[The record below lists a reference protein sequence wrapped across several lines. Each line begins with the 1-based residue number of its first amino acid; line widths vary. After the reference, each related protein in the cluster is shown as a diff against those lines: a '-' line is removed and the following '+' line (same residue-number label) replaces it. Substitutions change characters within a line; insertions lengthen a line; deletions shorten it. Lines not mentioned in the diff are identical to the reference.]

1 MSKSKIKIVRNIC
14 HSSAVV
20 LIRMLV
26 HKEGGR
32 KEAIGGGNELAK
44 KIGLL
49 GKTRRDR
56 IRNEV
61 MRKELCQMETLVE
74 NMKRRLSCFGHVARM
89 ENRRYKMSLNS
100 VSTVIT
106 FESSFLYSAS

>member
-1 MSKSKIKIVRNIC
+1 
-14 HSSAVV
+14 
-20 LIRMLV
+20 MLV
-26 HKEGGR
+26 HTEGGR

-61 MRKELCQMETLVE
+61 IGRSCVRWRRWWKNT
-74 NMKRRLSCFGHVARM
+74 KRRLSCFGHVARM
-89 ENRRYKMSLNS
+89 ENRRLAGQCTLWSRGGNIRSRGRQIK
-100 VSTVIT
+100 T
-106 FESSFLYSAS
+106 